1 MNHRHQNETKLIY
14 NQTNKQK
21 NITKA
26 GTHRQQVQRWQKKTK
41 QPCWS
46 SKTKIVRE
54 KLRRKKP
61 RCDVVE
67 MGAEREMKEE
77 SNRKEIFGK

>member
-1 MNHRHQNETKLIY
+1 L
-14 NQTNKQK
+14 
-21 NITKA
+21 A
-26 GTHRQQVQRWQKKTK
+26 KKTK